1 MQQKRTSAQRDGV
14 DETLRP
20 IVISLAT
27 QPLPGLKDTLWYL
40 LRRTRLA
47 LRADTATVLLFE
59 ENSLRWSPIAADGL
73 SEMSGANASP
83 TGRSQQEMSGAN
95 ASPTGRSQQELE
107 QTSPVPLG
115 ITIARQIAK
124 SRSGLIF
131 HNVVEM
137 AVISRSAREP
147 VRSVA
152 GVPLRVGDRL
162 RGVLYVGSLAPLNF
176 EEKDL
181 LILRF
186 VGERAAAAIER
197 ERVLQ
202 AKARALTL
210 PRTGTTT

>member
-14 DETLRP
+14 EETLRP

-73 SEMSGANASP
+73 SEMSGANASPTGRSQQEMSGANASP

-186 VGERAAAAIER
+186 VGERAAAAI
-197 ERVLQ
+197 
-202 AKARALTL
+202 
-210 PRTGTTT
+210 

>member
-14 DETLRP
+14 EETLRP

-83 TGRSQQEMSGAN
+83 TGRSQQE
-95 ASPTGRSQQELE
+95 LE

-115 ITIARQIAK
+115 LTIARQIAK
-124 SRSGLIF
+124 SR
-131 HNVVEM
+131 
-137 AVISRSAREP
+137 
-147 VRSVA
+147 
-152 GVPLRVGDRL
+152 
-162 RGVLYVGSLAPLNF
+162 
-176 EEKDL
+176 
-181 LILRF
+181 
-186 VGERAAAAIER
+186 
-197 ERVLQ
+197 
-202 AKARALTL
+202 
-210 PRTGTTT
+210 